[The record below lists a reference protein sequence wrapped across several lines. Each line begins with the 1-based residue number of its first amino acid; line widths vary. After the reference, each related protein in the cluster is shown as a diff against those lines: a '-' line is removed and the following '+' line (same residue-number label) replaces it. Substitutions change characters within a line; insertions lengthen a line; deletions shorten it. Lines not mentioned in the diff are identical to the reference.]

1 MLDKAQNRNSLQ
13 NDPRKLKIGEI
24 DNLPEVRPAKA
35 DPIDMDDEDKE
46 MIAEAWVRI
55 ANIKGKKA
63 RRKAREKV
71 LEEARRLA

>member
-1 MLDKAQNRNSLQ
+1 
-13 NDPRKLKIGEI
+13 
-24 DNLPEVRPAKA
+24 
-35 DPIDMDDEDKE
+35 MDDEDKE

-63 RRKAREKV
+63 RWKARERV